1 MSKFWKIAGPVFGLV
16 LLVAWFASGALRRME
31 ATAKAAENMAESIE
45 HVAEVAEMLDST
57 EIDTDSIRATGMR
70 LGGALGSS
78 IRAIADSAKAR
89 NR

>member
-1 MSKFWKIAGPVFGLV
+1 MSKLWKIAGPVIGIV
-16 LLVAWFASGALRRME
+16 MVIAWFASSALSRME
-31 ATAKAAENMAESIE
+31 ATAKAAENMAASIE

-57 EIDTDSIRATGMR
+57 EINTDSIRATGMR

-78 IRAIADSAKAR
+78 FRAIADSAKAR